1 MYTPHMQFM
10 EVHKSNDVTNTIWW
24 QDFPRRNSPDCAPL
38 FNQVCHGN
46 ANDSL
51 NSDFVAQL
59 AGFMATLVADVPSQ
73 AYWIIELSKYD
84 FTGASAYLVA
94 SVPGIHSYK
103 G

>member
-1 MYTPHMQFM
+1 MQFM
-10 EVHKSNDVTNTIWW
+10 AVHKSNDVTNTIWW

-59 AGFMATLVADVPSQ
+59 ARFMATLVADVLSQ
-73 AYWIIELSKYD
+73 AYWIIELSIID
-84 FTGASAYLVA
+84 MTAVCFIDMTESFRIV
-94 SVPGIHSYK
+94 SYSK
-103 G
+103 HD